1 MFFLSKVQDKEK
13 EKQVSTEVS
22 PLLQDDKM

>member
-1 MFFLSKVQDKEK
+1 MFFLSKVQDKEE
-13 EKQVSTEVS
+13 EKQVGTEVS

>member
-1 MFFLSKVQDKEK
+1 MFFVSKVQDKGE

>member
-1 MFFLSKVQDKEK
+1 MFFLSQVQDKEE

>member
-1 MFFLSKVQDKEK
+1 MFFLSKAQDKEE

>member
-1 MFFLSKVQDKEK
+1 MFFVSKVQDKEE